1 MNTEQLK
8 TAEQFLQESFERAK
22 VKYPEENWK
31 EFHEVQ
37 IEREFIGEAM
47 QIFASQ
53 ESKRA
58 VDEALID
65 RDFIVYCLNQA
76 WNYAHEQ
83 LQKKDL
89 GDIER
94 EIYQQQK
101 DKAKALMTKL
111 DS

>member
-8 TAEQFLQESFERAK
+8 TGKFRTWLKKNYGIQDFENYKNTQAEELAIQ
-22 VKYPEENWK
+22 
-31 EFHEVQ
+31 
-37 IEREFIGEAM
+37 
-47 QIFASQ
+47 FASQ
-53 ESKRA
+53 ESKKA
-58 VDEALID
+58 IYEVLID
-65 RDFIVYCLNQA
+65 KDFIIYCLNQA

-101 DKAKALMTKL
+101 NKAKALMTKL